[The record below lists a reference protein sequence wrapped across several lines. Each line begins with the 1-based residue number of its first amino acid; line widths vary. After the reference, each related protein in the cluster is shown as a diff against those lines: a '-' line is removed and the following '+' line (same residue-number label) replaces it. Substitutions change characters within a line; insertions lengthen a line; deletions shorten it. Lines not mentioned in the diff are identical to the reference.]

1 MEKIKVCKTITES
14 GEIVKQGKI
23 VQFFLLFI
31 IAIIFTACTNKK
43 VENPSIANEPKPTA
57 NDFVISEQVDQS
69 CMSCHAVNEGKLER
83 ISDVRK
89 TPEGWLGTV
98 QRMERI
104 HGVQLTDEQR
114 EQIIKDLSRVQGLAP
129 EEAEPVQYWM
139 ANKPSY
145 SEPYTENDAVNNSC
159 ITCHAGGRFEAQR
172 RTEQEWKNLK
182 DFHLVMFPSIYLNHR
197 HMDWPKE
204 TEQALA
210 YLAAQY
216 KYDQKDWENW
226 KGKEYD
232 VSGKWKVV
240 GFQATKGF
248 YIGESEFKKD
258 GDKFIETKTIQFLDN
273 GQKMSQTGSVDMYG
287 GFMLRSQYT
296 NDQGGKQRGT
306 YNVLKDGKL
315 IKGDWSQADDLGIS
329 AEESYYK
336 VQTDTPEI
344 IFMVGKE
351 AKIGTTAEIQVYGMN
366 LTKATKESITLP
378 EEVVVKSFAA
388 ESDEKAVLTIE
399 VSGNIQPGQYDIQIA
414 NGVVHEKLTV
424 YQNVDYLK
432 VDPPYGV
439 ARVGDSGPM
448 QKVSTQFTAYAYSNG
463 KDGKKD
469 TEDDLKL
476 MPVKAQWS
484 LKGFPDSNNLEEIKF
499 IGSID
504 QNGLF
509 TPLSEGVNKEREF
522 TQENVGAVTV
532 HAKAT
537 VDGKAL
543 EAESHHISTV
553 PDYVNNVH

>member
-1 MEKIKVCKTITES
+1 MKKSKLLL
-14 GEIVKQGKI
+14 
-23 VQFFLLFI
+23 FFLLLI
-31 IAIIFTACTNKK
+31 IAIIFTACTTKE
-43 VENPSIANEPKPTA
+43 VENTERKPPGK
-57 NDFVISEQVDQS
+57 DYVISEQVDQT

-104 HGVQLTDEQR
+104 HGVKLTDEQR
-114 EQIIKDLSRVQGLAP
+114 EQIIKDLSRVQGLSP

-145 SEPYTENDAVNNSC
+145 SEANTENDAVNNSC
-159 ITCHAGGRFEAQR
+159 ISCHAGGRFEAQR

-204 TEQALA
+204 AEEAIA

-216 KYDQKDWENW
+216 QYDQEEWENW

-232 VSGKWKVV
+232 PSGKWKVV

-248 YIGESEFKKD
+248 YIGESEFSKE
-258 GDKFIETKTIQFLDN
+258 GNKFKETKTIQFLN
-273 GQKMSQTGSVDMYG
+273 SGKKMTQTGPVEMYG
-287 GFMLRSQYT
+287 GFMLRAQFTDDKGS
-296 NDQGGKQRGT
+296 KQRGT
-306 YNVLKDGKL
+306 YNILKNGTL
-315 IKGDWSQADDLGIS
+315 IKGDWSQAKDLGIS
-329 AEESYYK
+329 AEETYFK
-336 VQTDTPEI
+336 VQTDVPEI
-344 IFMVGKE
+344 IYMEEKALKIGST
-351 AKIGTTAEIQVYGMN
+351 AKIHIYGMN
-366 LTKATKESITLP
+366 LTKAKKEAISLP
-378 EEVVVKSFAA
+378 NGVTVKSFKT

-399 VSGNIQPGQYDIQIA
+399 VNREILPGQYEIKVENKA
-414 NGVVHEKLTV
+414 VHDQLTV
-424 YQNVDYLK
+424 YQNIDYLK
-432 VDPPYGV
+432 IDPPYGV
-439 ARVGDSGPM
+439 ARVGDRGPM

-463 KDGKKD
+463 KDGKKG
-469 TEDDLKL
+469 TEDDLML
-476 MPVKAQWS
+476 MPVKAEWT
-484 LKGFPDSNNLEEIKF
+484 LKGYPDEANAEKVKF

-504 QNGLF
+504 ENGLF
-509 TPLSEGVNKEREF
+509 TPLGEGINEKREY

-537 VDGKAL
+537 VDGKTLKAT
-543 EAESHHISTV
+543 SHHISTV